1 MPNTNIEQ
9 LGESIKPNIPNGEDL
24 KNKAGNAAIM
34 GTIGVIASLLK
45 NSFKPPKKLKPM
57 PKGLIL
63 TGTKFRNG
71 ISSIDIASKIIER
84 KKEIGVDIGPL
95 PSGAKNIELQMEV
108 IRVEEIVNAI
118 LTDAVIELEIPPGTQ
133 LTAAGG
139 NAGGPIVVQGATTQL
154 VKCNG
159 IIR

>member
-1 MPNTNIEQ
+1 MPNENLQQ
-9 LGESIKPNIPNGEDL
+9 LGEGLKPNLPSGEDL
-24 KNKAGNAAIM
+24 KKKAGSAAIM
-34 GTIGVIASLLK
+34 GTIGVIAALFK
-45 NSFKPPKKLKPM
+45 NAFKPPNKLKPL

-63 TGTKFRNG
+63 LGARNRPG
-71 ISSIDIASKIIER
+71 ISAIDVASKIIER
-84 KKEIGVDIGPL
+84 KKEICIDIGPL
-95 PSGAKNIELQMEV
+95 PSGAQNIELQMEV
-108 IRVEEIVNAI
+108 IRVEEIVNAL

-139 NAGGPIVVQGATTQL
+139 NAGGPIVVQGATTAM